1 VYNNNFPGAAATV
14 GALEYVT
21 NSTAGVTIGKP
32 GPMLLDILFQTQG
45 LDKSRAIMVGDRL
58 DTDIEFGRAGGI
70 DTLLVLTGV
79 TTRKLAMAASGDQLP
94 TYGIASLGDVGKGLQ
109 MSKTRSQ
116 PSPSSPKGDLLAA

>member
-1 VYNNNFPGAAATV
+1 
-14 GALEYVT
+14 
-21 NSTAGVTIGKP
+21 
-32 GPMLLDILFQTQG
+32 MLLDILFQTQG

-109 MSKTRSQ
+109 MSKTRYQ